1 MMRINAARVA
11 AYCNKQ
17 SLPVPY
23 HYRLARC
30 LLCVIAS
37 WIGLAA
43 PLHAAEPI
51 NGCREYFPVTLTA
64 GFGDTFRFWQN
75 LESSVI
81 PLTVTWDCD
90 RYEIGVFRFGDQ
102 YQRINGIRTLVVA
115 QDFAASLSRR
125 WVMHRWG
132 STGIFFGF
140 GLSVRTRAGIAED
153 NPFNGSH
160 LNFAEQLGLRWMR
173 LGHRHGVEVSL
184 RHFSNLG
191 IVAPNVGQNFLDVAI
206 VF

>member
-1 MMRINAARVA
+1 MRIDAAHIA
-11 AYCNKQ
+11 AYRETR
-17 SLPVPY
+17 SLPLPY
-23 HYRLARC
+23 RHHLPSC
-30 LLCVIAS
+30 LLCIIGV
-37 WIGLAA
+37 WGGLAA

-51 NGCREYFPVTLTA
+51 NGCREYFPVTFTA

-75 LESSVI
+75 LKSSVI

-90 RYEIGVFRFGDQ
+90 RYELGVFRFGNQ
-102 YQRINGIRTLVVA
+102 YQTINGVRQVVVA

-132 STGIFFGF
+132 STGLFFGF
-140 GLSVRTRAGIAED
+140 GLSIRTRAGLSEE

-173 LGHRHGVEVSL
+173 LGHREGIEVSF

-191 IVAPNVGQNFLDVAI
+191 IVSPNIGQNFLDIAV